1 MKTSDNKR
9 FINKFS
15 LIGAIVTL
23 GIVYGDIGTSPLYV
37 MEIGVPT
44 DSYFKFAPITIER
57 PILVY
62 GTSIAQGASA
72 SRPAMAWSNILQRRF
87 DMPVINLGFSGNAL
101 MDPAVYDL
109 ISEVDAR
116 MGKSTADNGLLIGHE
131 EDVNHLPGRFH
142 TQRAFISIRYLT
154 AEGKLPLVVY
164 GHLKTDNLLIG
175 LPLHIFHDQRIV
187 LDIGKCTA
195 HLEIV
200 LC

>member
-1 MKTSDNKR
+1 MYIWYNARSIRNNQLQFTKIAPYYKIISDIKKDESISKYTTN
-9 FINKFS
+9 
-15 LIGAIVTL
+15 L
-23 GIVYGDIGTSPLYV
+23 VYLTKANYDDEIESKI

-72 SRPAMAWSNILQRRF
+72 SRPAMAWTNILQRRF

-116 MGKSTADNGLLIGHE
+116 MGL
-131 EDVNHLPGRFH
+131 F
-142 TQRAFISIRYLT
+142 QF
-154 AEGKLPLVVY
+154 
-164 GHLKTDNLLIG
+164 LKND
-175 LPLHIFHDQRIV
+175 
-187 LDIGKCTA
+187 DILA
-195 HLEIV
+195 
-200 LC
+200 